1 MLASYQTKNY
11 SPSSKDKE
19 KAAAMLEWRKRQA
32 QAMPPSWHEHGARP
46 SQVPPDGDWYTWLI
60 LAGRGWGKTRTAV
73 EWALMKAR
81 TMPGS
86 RGAIVAATAADARDV
101 LVEGESGFLNV
112 AQGTD
117 LPTYEPSK
125 RRLTWANGSQA
136 TLYTA
141 EKPRQLRGP
150 QHHWF
155 VADEL
160 ASWAYPETWDML
172 MFGMRL
178 GQHPQG
184 IIATTPRPI
193 QIVRDLM
200 ASQYTHLTRGSTY
213 ENRDNLAPS
222 FFTQII
228 SKYEGT
234 RLGRQ
239 ELNAELLEDVPGAI
253 FNRENLDTY
262 RVRRVPELETIVVAV
277 DPAAT
282 ATEAS
287 DETGI
292 IVAGMGADK
301 HGYILHD
308 GTMKD
313 SPSAWGKRVV
323 QLYDTH
329 LANAVVVETNN
340 GGDMIELVIR
350 TAAEAMHRQ
359 GERPNKIVT
368 IRKVHAS
375 RGKYTRAEPV
385 SALYDQGRVHHLGVH
400 AKLEDQMCSFVP
412 GELDGPDDRLDAM
425 VWAITH
431 LMLKHETK
439 PTGNS
444 YSMIGI

>member
-1 MLASYQTKNY
+1 
-11 SPSSKDKE
+11 
-19 KAAAMLEWRKRQA
+19 
-32 QAMPPSWHEHGARP
+32 MPPSWYEHGARP
-46 SQVPPDGDWYTWLI
+46 SQVPPEGDWSTWLI

-86 RGAIVAATAADARDV
+86 RGAIVAATSADARDV

-112 AQGTD
+112 AQGSD

-160 ASWAYPETWDML
+160 AAWQYPETWDML
-172 MFGMRL
+172 MFGLRL
-178 GQHPQG
+178 GEHPQG
-184 IIATTPRPI
+184 IVATTPRPTK
-193 QIVRDLM
+193 IVRELIK
-200 ASQYTHLTRGSTY
+200 SQFTHLTTGSTY

-239 ELNAELLEDVPGAI
+239 ELNAELLEDTPGAI
-253 FNRENLDTY
+253 FNRDNLDEY
-262 RVRRVPELETIVVAV
+262 RINVAPKLAKLVVAV

-282 ATEAS
+282 ATEDS

-292 IVAGMGADK
+292 IVAGSTPEK

-323 QLYDTH
+323 QLHDSH
-329 LANAVVVETNN
+329 MADCVVVETNN
-340 GGDMIELVIR
+340 GGDMLELVIR
-350 TAAEAMHRQ
+350 TAAEAMRRS
-359 GERPNKIVT
+359 GERPTSQIV

-385 SALYDQGRVHHLGVH
+385 SALYDQGRVHHVGVQ

-425 VWAITH
+425 VWAITY
-431 LMLKHETK
+431 LLLGHEAK
-439 PTGNS
+439 RTGKS
-444 YSMIGI
+444 YSMVGI